1 MMLGM
6 AISALPMS
14 EMVHTTSPTPMA
26 PKKATAT

>member
-1 MMLGM
+1 MLGM
-6 AISALPMS
+6 AINALPMS